1 MFRVQ
6 KKVEIPHAMRHTGVS
21 RRVYP
26 YHEMDV
32 GDFFF
37 VPNKEKNTLSS
48 HASAAGRKLERKF
61 LTRLIHAALDIAG
74 TWVICKA
81 DDDGAVQGIGV
92 WRVE

>member
-1 MFRVQ
+1 MIRVQ
-6 KKVEIPHAMRHTGVS
+6 KQVEIPSTMAHTGIS

-61 LTRLIHAALDIAG
+61 LTRLIFAQLDASG
-74 TWVICKA
+74 AWEICKSS
-81 DDDGAVQGIGV
+81 DENAVQGIGV
-92 WRVE
+92 WRVA